1 MKSKK
6 IKTKTCLYIISLI
19 LLPFISII
27 LIIQFR
33 HAVTPTNE
41 DIIKKIK
48 DENCYKTNA
57 EYIIKN
63 NRGEYSD
70 NTQIFYKRKLGHRV
84 EFESDIIKIYKNE
97 KINVFENNT
106 SYEINNKMDI
116 LYPLGFIDNI
126 LNKKILDVK
135 EGSEE
140 WGDTKYL
147 KITIDLES
155 SNKHLSEAKVYIN
168 KKDKKPIVTKV
179 YNDNGDE
186 TVVIVYKNFKY
197 LDNLKKDLF
206 K

>member
-63 NRGEYSD
+63 NRGEYLD
-70 NTQIFYKRKLGHRV
+70 NTKIFYKRKLGHRV
-84 EFESDIIKIYKNE
+84 EFDSNIIKIYKNE

>member
-70 NTQIFYKRKLGHRV
+70 NTKIFYKRKLGHRV